1 MAAETENS
9 EPKPTDIILIIV
21 RMWRRVD
28 KKSIHD
34 IFHIVYETLKL
45 NIPDI
50 KFVKE
55 FRRPHCPHIE
65 YLIDLLC
72 SLHFLK
78 EEMEH
83 EDEGNVFYYTLTI
96 DGEIVYR
103 HIIEQNKLYQQ
114 IEKLVGVLPPSRK
127 VLRRLSQ
134 AVYIREHDFSL
145 EGWNLT
151 EADVRQALGTL
162 VGLLTLGGV
171 VENNG

>member
-1 MAAETENS
+1 MATESGNS

-21 RMWRRVD
+21 RTWGRVD
-28 KKSIHD
+28 RKSIHD

-65 YLIDLLC
+65 HLIDLLRDFR
-72 SLHFLK
+72 FLK

-103 HIIEQNKLYQQ
+103 HIIEQNKLYRQV
-114 IEKLVGVLPPSRK
+114 EKLVEVLPPSK
-127 VLRRLSQ
+127 KILRRLSQ

-151 EADVRQALGTL
+151 ETDVRQALGTL
-162 VGLLTLGGV
+162 AGLLTLGGV
-171 VENNG
+171 VEKNE